1 MTRSRLRADDVPL
14 TLGSQAY
21 EILAHQYRQL
31 RKNQPKVIK
40 DRNPEDLHQMRVALR
55 RLTTALQVFKESLQ
69 LPKAARRKQFKSLR
83 SRLGKQRDLDVLLED
98 LRTNIYPQLP
108 ETEQNL
114 VDQLLQKLQQ
124 RRRKAVDQTRK
135 TLDQTFPELET
146 TYSSWL
152 DHPTFRSQAAFP
164 LLSTLPELLTP
175 LLSHLLL
182 HPGWLLTS
190 ADLTSPLSPEVS
202 ALLHDL
208 RKTCKQVR
216 YQCEFFAEYYGE
228 AFHLWLQELKT
239 LQEQLGVVQDIQ
251 VLRGLLDKTLS
262 HNSEL
267 PYLHHLLQQRQLEA
281 LQTWQEI
288 QSLYSD
294 PEYRHDLYMVILHPR
309 YEQISI
315 GSVTPEEQ

>member
-1 MTRSRLRADDVPL
+1 MADDVPL

-21 EILAHQYRQL
+21 EILSHQYRQL
-31 RKNQPKVIK
+31 QNKQPKVIN

-55 RLTTALQVFKESLQ
+55 RLTTALQVFKASLQ
-69 LPKAARRKQFKSLR
+69 LPKAARRKQFKALR
-83 SRLGKQRDLDVLLED
+83 SLLGKQRDLDVLLED
-98 LRTNIYPQLP
+98 LRTNLYPQLP
-108 ETEQNL
+108 ESEQNL
-114 VDQLLQKLQQ
+114 VDQVLQKLQQ

-135 TLDQTFPELET
+135 TLHHKFPELET

-182 HPGWLLTS
+182 HPGWLLTPKDVS
-190 ADLTSPLSPEVS
+190 SPLSTQVS
-202 ALLHDL
+202 ELLHDL

-216 YQCEFFAEYYGE
+216 YQCEFFGEYYGE
-228 AFHLWLQELKT
+228 AFQLWLQELKT
-239 LQEQLGVVQDIQ
+239 LQDQLGVVQDIQ
-251 VLRGLLDKTLS
+251 VLQGLLDKSLPR
-262 HNSEL
+262 NSKL
-267 PYLHHLLQQRQLEA
+267 PHLQHLLQQRQLES

-288 QSLYSD
+288 QLLYSD

-309 YEQISI
+309 YDD
-315 GSVTPEEQ
+315 GYMTPKQPEKE